1 MSPRRR
7 LAIVLVS
14 ACMLAGIGWL
24 GRAPWQPPGTDGALL
39 RLSWRF
45 RAELTENCRPRTQ
58 TELDALPIHMR
69 APEVC
74 EKATP
79 EYLLVVSIDNGAADT
94 LRVLP
99 GGLRA
104 DRPAYVLLDT
114 LLAPGRH
121 NVDVTFTRAGDMADV
136 APLTLDTI
144 LDMPRGTIALLTLD
158 AAGNRL
164 VVRLPATDTGIRN

>member
-1 MSPRRR
+1 MSARRA
-7 LAIVLVS
+7 LAIGVVS
-14 ACMLAGIGWL
+14 VCMLAGIGWL
-24 GRAPWQPPGTDGALL
+24 GRAPWQPPGGDGALL

-45 RAELTENCRPRTQ
+45 RVELTENCRPRTQ
-58 TELDALPIHMR
+58 AELDALPIHMR

-79 EYLLVVSIDNGAADT
+79 EYVLILGIDGAAADT

-121 NVDVTFTRAGDMADV
+121 AVDVTFARAGRVDSI

-144 LDMPRGTIALLTLD
+144 LDMPRGTVALITLD
-158 AAGNRL
+158 AAGNQL
-164 VVRLPATDTGIRN
+164 VVRLPASDPRIRH